1 MDILIKIAQLFLC
14 FTILVGIHELGH
26 FLMARAFKIRVEKFY
41 IFFDPWFSLF
51 KFKRGD
57 TEYGLGWLP
66 LGGYVK
72 IAGMIDESMDKEQ
85 MKQPVKPDEFRAK
98 PAWQRLLVMVA
109 GVMMNVLLAIVI
121 YCAVCYTWG
130 DSYFSNQDAILVGI
144 HELGHFLMARAFKIR
159 VEKFYIFFDPW
170 FSLFKFKRGDTEYG
184 LGWLP
189 LGGYVKIA
197 GMIDE
202 SMDKEQMKQPVK
214 PDEFRAKPAWQRLL
228 VMVAGVMMNVLL
240 AIVIYCAV
248 CYTWG
253 DSYFSNQDAKWGY
266 NFNPTAHEMG
276 FRDGDRFVSI
286 DGEEIDNVMRVQNDL
301 LITDGGRRVVVERGG
316 EPVTLDIPF
325 ESLLRM
331 RQEKAYEDLFTLRL
345 PFIVDSVSYTSAVE
359 AGLESGDEVVAID
372 DLRDADYPRYRD
384 YLQKHKNDKVLLT
397 VRRDGALI
405 DSLALPVDAE
415 GRIGVTVTNPYS
427 LRTQYYTFWESIPA
441 GIHKAGKTI
450 SSYWD
455 QLKLIVQP
463 KTKMYEE
470 LGGFVAIGSIF
481 PGSWDWHDFWLKTA
495 FLSIILAVMNLLPI
509 PGLDGGHALFTLWE
523 IITRRKPSEK
533 FLEVAQYV
541 GLMII
546 LALLV
551 YANGNDIYR
560 FFIK

>member
-14 FTILVGIHELGH
+14 FT
-26 FLMARAFKIRVEKFY
+26 
-41 IFFDPWFSLF
+41 
-51 KFKRGD
+51 
-57 TEYGLGWLP
+57 
-66 LGGYVK
+66 
-72 IAGMIDESMDKEQ
+72 
-85 MKQPVKPDEFRAK
+85 
-98 PAWQRLLVMVA
+98 
-109 GVMMNVLLAIVI
+109 
-121 YCAVCYTWG
+121 
-130 DSYFSNQDAILVGI
+130 ILVGI

-325 ESLLRM
+325 ESLFAPNTILHILGVHPGRYPQG
-331 RQEKAYEDLFTLRL
+331 RKDDFELLGPT
-345 PFIVDSVSYTSAVE
+345 E
-359 AGLESGDEVVAID
+359 ADRA
-372 DLRDADYPRYRD
+372 A
-384 YLQKHKNDKVLLT
+384 QNQN
-397 VRRDGALI
+397 VRGT
-405 DSLALPVDAE
+405 
-415 GRIGVTVTNPYS
+415 GRIRGY
-427 LRTQYYTFWESIPA
+427 RQ
-441 GIHKAGKTI
+441 H
-450 SSYWD
+450 
-455 QLKLIVQP
+455 
-463 KTKMYEE
+463 
-470 LGGFVAIGSIF
+470 
-481 PGSWDWHDFWLKTA
+481 
-495 FLSIILAVMNLLPI
+495 LP
-509 PGLDGGHALFTLWE
+509 
-523 IITRRKPSEK
+523 R
-533 FLEVAQYV
+533 
-541 GLMII
+541 
-546 LALLV
+546 
-551 YANGNDIYR
+551 
-560 FFIK
+560 